1 MNTFP
6 EWMGDCPRHNAPWGA
21 AELEQLICHI
31 RLGNSL
37 TQTAQIHGRT
47 INSILC
53 KLQSTCVEFASYYR
67 DYSST
72 RNINDISLAFIFDL
86 YDHNG
91 TKRKPFK
98 GAITKEAKEPGMYL
112 VVDKGYTFQESQS
125 FPLKP
130 HDKIVLSTSNT
141 SKETTLSAKDYLV
154 VGLLIAVFTV
164 PTLLAVLFNYN

>member
-1 MNTFP
+1 MNAFP
-6 EWMGDCPRHNAPWGA
+6 EWMGESPRHNASWGA
-21 AELEQLICHI
+21 PELEQLICHI

-98 GAITKEAKEPGMYL
+98 GAITKEAKEPGMYI
-112 VVDKGYTFQESQS
+112 VVEKGYTFQEGCTI
-125 FPLKP
+125 PL
-130 HDKIVLSTSNT
+130 DSNIP
-141 SKETTLSAKDYLV
+141 KETTLSTKDYLV

-164 PTLLAVLFNYN
+164 PTLLAVLFNYK